1 MNQNGQVVDL
11 ARPIISAR
19 KGHNPLYFNIKVQ
32 PNDMMSEGGMIQSQP
47 RNETYVLL
55 SALPVEL
62 RTRVETA
69 IKAIQSSI

>member
-11 ARPIISAR
+11 GRPIISAR
-19 KGHNPLYFNIKVQ
+19 KGHNPLYFNIRVQ
-32 PNDMMSEGGMIQSQP
+32 PNDTMTEGGMIQSQL

-69 IKAIQSSI
+69 IKVIQSSI